1 MQYRSEEQQPLENFF
16 RAKGIK
22 TKNEMADDVRT
33 LSLIRQGCT
42 DTTYHSLEQYLLL
55 LSKTRTS
62 PLATMELPQTAEAP
76 TRTTRALMKT
86 FKLIPS
92 QKSAKSLIQS
102 TRAVAQRTM
111 LRWETRTVMLPL
123 RLQCLNAQRRSRR
136 HRNEQPEH
144 VQRLRSGEDPA
155 AFPRSFRRFQRFLEI
170 RLHVCAVLPLSA
182 DNA

>member
-62 PLATMELPQTAEAP
+62 PLATMELPHTAEAP

-86 FKLIPS
+86 SRPTRN
-92 QKSAKSLIQS
+92 QKSAKNLTRNI
-102 TRAVAQRTM
+102 RAVARIAMRRWATPIVIL
-111 LRWETRTVMLPL
+111 LRP
-123 RLQCLNAQRRSRR
+123 QCQNAPRRSKRRR
-136 HRNEQPEH
+136 HNDE
-144 VQRLRSGEDPA
+144 LA
-155 AFPRSFRRFQRFLEI
+155 
-170 RLHVCAVLPLSA
+170 
-182 DNA
+182 N